1 MLMDRKLIKIF
12 ALTLLVICTQTVFA
26 QVKKNIRVGDYIFVK
41 PCKSKQVEFNGIDIY
56 SRTVGINKSKVDSIT
71 GDGFYEAFFDGKSSV
86 EGKPLPCIMSNR
98 KYKIAALQEVEE
110 ASKIRRIAICYT
122 SYYLNVIWVEIDVAL
137 KSNEIE
143 FR

>member
-1 MLMDRKLIKIF
+1 MDKKSIKLFLFFIVLGYFQF
-12 ALTLLVICTQTVFA
+12 ASA
-26 QVKKNIRVGDYIFVK
+26 QVQKNISVGDYIYVK
-41 PCKSKQVEFNGIDIY
+41 PCKPKQDDFNGIDIY
-56 SRTVGINKSKVDSIT
+56 SRTNAMDKLHVDSIT

-86 EGKPLPCIMSNR
+86 EGKRLPCIMSNR
-98 KYKIAALQEVEE
+98 KYKIAALQEVEDE
-110 ASKIRRIAICYT
+110 GKIRRIAICYT

>member
-1 MLMDRKLIKIF
+1 MDKKSIKLFLFFIVLGYFQF
-12 ALTLLVICTQTVFA
+12 ASA
-26 QVKKNIRVGDYIFVK
+26 QIQKNISVGDYIYVK
-41 PCKSKQVEFNGIDIY
+41 PCKPKQDDFNGIDIY
-56 SRTVGINKSKVDSIT
+56 SRTNAMDKSHVDSIT

-86 EGKPLPCIMSNR
+86 EGKRLPCIMSNR
-98 KYKIAALQEVEE
+98 KYKIAALQELEDE
-110 ASKIRRIAICYT
+110 GKIRRIAICYT